1 MELQKLFNSML
12 LEGQTKVVRRDLV
25 VGILNVPELIGV
37 FSQKQCDEL
46 IKAIDERIDWLEFL
60 DFIQACEGNENNLD
74 NIKNKNSRA
83 VEEDM
88 TEEDFSVY
96 GELVEQQSKAL
107 EIDFQGE
114 IPKIVL
120 MDSDDIRV
128 QMSYNNKLIVNSN
141 SDALNIAMEY
151 ITKKSYNEDMIP
163 LLMDHI
169 ERAIIKSCQQEIKLL
184 DHETNLCLQQME
196 SMADMLLS
204 VEEKMLKYLDDYKR
218 MEFMTQMSTVARRGS
233 VQQDIQLARSDENQ
247 LTPGQLARKLS
258 ELHLRTKEKTEEVC
272 NCQVKPCVL

>member
-37 FSQKQCDEL
+37 LSQKQCDEL

-107 EIDFQGE
+107 KIDFQGE